1 MSTSTHLSLGEI
13 VKLEATEQGYIKLV
27 FAVNIPFKTISITFN
42 VFNKLLLR
50 DLEKDF
56 DIGDFVQ
63 ADYHYKGTFTQ
74 LDHLTRMMRFDNC
87 PICYTNLE
95 PMDAQRFDCPGC
107 ALMSEDNHKE
117 RISEKMK
124 LLECNPTQ
132 YKYSPGYKIKFMSED
147 QEYCLGAAVFKN
159 SPLFDRLKD
168 LRINHFY
175 HVHGW
180 KNKQGFKSTPP
191 EIVNI
196 HDIY

>member
-1 MSTSTHLSLGEI
+1 MSTSTHSSLGEI
-13 VKLEATEQGYIKLV
+13 VKLQATDKGYIKLV
-27 FAVNIPFKTISITFN
+27 LAVNIPFKTMSITFN
-42 VFNKLLLR
+42 VFDKLLLR
-50 DLEKDF
+50 DFEKDF

-63 ADYHYKGTFTQ
+63 VDYHYKGTFTQ
-74 LDHLTRMMRFDNC
+74 LDQLTRMMRFDNC

-95 PMDAQRFDCPGC
+95 PIDAQRFDCPGC
-107 ALMSEDNHKE
+107 ALMSDDNHKE

-124 LLECNPTQ
+124 LLECTPTQ
-132 YKYSPGYKIKFMSED
+132 YKYSSGYKIKFISED
-147 QEYCLGAAVFKN
+147 QEYHLGAVVFKN
-159 SPLFDRLKD
+159 SPLFDRLGN